1 MWILLF
7 EGCHTREDALNL
19 TNYFVKI
26 PSSERVPLPSG
37 HYYIDQIIGLDVLTE
52 AGLNLGQVK
61 NILKTGSNDV
71 YVVDNNGNGREIL
84 IPALK
89 SVVKKID
96 LQKGYILIELPAG
109 LLDDT

>member
-1 MWILLF
+1 M
-7 EGCHTREDALNL
+7 
-19 TNYFVKI
+19 
-26 PSSERVPLPSG
+26 PLPSG

-89 SVVKKID
+89 SVVKEIN
-96 LQKGYILIELPAG
+96 LQKSYILIELPAG